1 MASSEE
7 RESGELAGVVQR
19 NIRAL
24 VEMRRGLERKRTRQQ
39 RVADVITGFAGSVAF
54 IYLHAILFGGWI
66 LWNLGAS
73 PLPKFDPYP
82 FVMLAMFAS
91 VEAIFLSTFVLI
103 TQNRM
108 AGQSEQRA
116 ELDLQINLLAEH
128 EVTRLI
134 ALAEKIAHKL
144 GIDVAAGDLDEL
156 KQDVAPDRVLDEIEA
171 EHRKDH

>member
-1 MASSEE
+1 METTGAPNA
-7 RESGELAGVVQR
+7 GELAGVVHR

-24 VEMRRGLERKRTRQQ
+24 IEMRRGLERKRTLQQ
-39 RVADVITGFAGSVAF
+39 RLADAITGFAGSVAF
-54 IYLHAILFGGWI
+54 IYLHAALFGGWI
-66 LWNLGAS
+66 LWNLRAS

-108 AGQSEQRA
+108 SGQSDQRA

-144 GIDVAAGDLDEL
+144 GVDVAVAELDEL